1 MAKGATDALLKE
13 YARMAQ
19 MKRIPLEEQAA
30 YLKLVAPIKTA
41 APEPDETG
49 RAGVLGA
56 LARPLAFQGGVRL
69 LAYAVMGALIG
80 VALLVAAAI
89 APTLFGY
96 HTYII
101 YGSSMGEGLPQGSAA
116 VSKATSAQEL
126 SVGDIIAR
134 RVSPDSPA
142 VLHRIVDVTVVDG
155 QRLFVTQ
162 GDANATPDPEP
173 VILEGT
179 GDRVVYSVP
188 FAGYLLDYAS
198 DGQGRLLLIVAP
210 LALLTVMY
218 LREKWSSWRTQ
229 SGAVAG
235 ERPFSRDAGLPPM
248 IKKEYRDAA

>member
-1 MAKGATDALLKE
+1 
-13 YARMAQ
+13 

-30 YLKLVAPIKTA
+30 YLKLVAPIANDK
-41 APEPDETG
+41 TG
-49 RAGVLGA
+49 RAGVLSA
-56 LARPLAFQGGVRL
+56 LARPSAFQGGVRL
-69 LAYAVMGALIG
+69 LTYAVMGALIG

-89 APTLFGY
+89 APALFGY

-101 YGSSMGEGLPQGSAA
+101 YGGSMGEGLPQGSAA

-142 VLHRIVDVTVVDG
+142 VLHRIVEVTVVDG

-198 DGQGRLLLIVAP
+198 RAQGRLLLVVAP
-210 LALLTVMY
+210 LAVLALML
-218 LREKWSSWRTQ
+218 LREKLQSWRTQ
-229 SGAVAG
+229 KGAG
-235 ERPFSRDAGLPPM
+235 KGSLSRDAAHPPM
-248 IKKEYRDAA
+248 IEEEYRDAA